1 MGRAVFI
8 STVTPPL
15 HTEIMDAQLHL
26 IPASELPAE
35 RVATPEGERRR
46 SDWRLDPTTKEVGL
60 RGVQQARAA
69 LRSAMRQR
77 HIGSDDAHASAA

>member
-1 MGRAVFI
+1 
-8 STVTPPL
+8 
-15 HTEIMDAQLHL
+15 MDAQLHL

-35 RVATPEGERRR
+35 GAPTPDAERPRA
-46 SDWRLDPTTKEVGL
+46 DWRLDPSTKAVGL

-77 HIGSDDAHASAA
+77 HIGPDDGHASAA